1 LGLVWASEWWIMVGE
16 VIMVQQ
22 HVEASVQQVDC
33 VALRAYWSTVEM
45 KSETEAGNALAQVA
59 MWVAYLEEMD
69 GEKCYHGLRS
79 LAAKAFEGRSA
90 HVNPAAD

>member
-1 LGLVWASEWWIMVGE
+1 MVGE

-59 MWVAYLEEMD
+59 M
-69 GEKCYHGLRS
+69 
-79 LAAKAFEGRSA
+79 
-90 HVNPAAD
+90 